1 MINRRAFIASGGA
14 AALASP
20 TSARVAAGENIDYAY
35 EVTRTEAEWLERLTD
50 EEFVIMREGFTE
62 ARKSSPLWEETRPG
76 EYLCKGCDLKAYDGR
91 WKTVLDIGWVF
102 FLQSEPGA
110 VMMNIDGPTPDYGAM
125 SQGLDAVTEVHC
137 RRCGSHFGHLLIVE
151 GRMRHCINGAS
162 LTFRPV

>member
-62 ARKSSPLWEETRPG
+62 ARKSSH
-76 EYLCKGCDLKAYDGR
+76 A
-91 WKTVLDIGWVF
+91 
-102 FLQSEPGA
+102 
-110 VMMNIDGPTPDYGAM
+110 
-125 SQGLDAVTEVHC
+125 
-137 RRCGSHFGHLLIVE
+137 GSRV
-151 GRMRHCINGAS
+151 
-162 LTFRPV
+162 